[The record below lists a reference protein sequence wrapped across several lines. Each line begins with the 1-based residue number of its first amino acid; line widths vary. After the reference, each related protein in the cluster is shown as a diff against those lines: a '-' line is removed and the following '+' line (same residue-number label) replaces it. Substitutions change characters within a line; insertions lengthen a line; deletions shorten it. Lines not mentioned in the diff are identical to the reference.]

1 MGRQPAAAA
10 SIFARRGLFWQPPAS
25 SPMLRIAIQKSGRL
39 SDDSL
44 QLIRECGISFVS
56 SSYKLKVEASNF
68 PLEILYLRD
77 DDIPG
82 YVQDGVADLGI
93 VGQNVLVE
101 AGCAA
106 LEVETLGFSKCRLSL
121 AVPRGADYNSVAD
134 LQGKSIATSYP
145 KLLGDYLAGQGVQAN
160 LHTISGSVEIAPS
173 IGLAE
178 AICDIVSSG
187 STLLGNGLREVE
199 TIFRSEAALI
209 AAPNL
214 SPEKQALLDQLRFRM
229 QAVRRAQRSKYI
241 VLNAPVSA
249 LAAVKAL
256 LPGIKSPTVT
266 PLAEEGWVSI
276 QSVVE
281 EDKFWHIAGELQAIG
296 AEGILVLPIE
306 KRVG

>member
-1 MGRQPAAAA
+1 
-10 SIFARRGLFWQPPAS
+10 
-25 SPMLRIAIQKSGRL
+25 MLRLAIQKSGRL

-106 LEVETLGFSKCRLSL
+106 LEVEALGFSKCRLSL
-121 AVPRGADYNSVAD
+121 AVPRAAAYDSVAD
-134 LQGKSIATSYP
+134 LQGKNIATSYP
-145 KLLGDYLAGQGVQAN
+145 KLLGEYLAGQGVQAN

-199 TIFRSEAALI
+199 TIFRSEAVLI

-214 SPEKQALLDQLRFRM
+214 SPEKQELLDQLRFRM

-241 VLNAPVSA
+241 VLNAPTSA

-296 AEGILVLPIE
+296 AEGILVLAIE

>member
-1 MGRQPAAAA
+1 
-10 SIFARRGLFWQPPAS
+10 
-25 SPMLRIAIQKSGRL
+25 MLRLAIQKSGRL
-39 SDDSL
+39 SEDSL
-44 QLIRECGISFVS
+44 ALIRECGINFIS
-56 SSYKLKVEASNF
+56 SSYKLKTEATNF
-68 PLEILYLRD
+68 PLEILFLRD

-101 AGCAA
+101 AGYPE

-121 AVPRGADYNSVAD
+121 AVPRAAGYDSIEA
-134 LQGKSIATSYP
+134 LQGKNIATSYP
-145 KLLGDYLAGQGVQAN
+145 NILGRYLAENGVRAN

-199 TIFRSEAALI
+199 TVFRSEAVLI
-209 AAPNL
+209 AQPKL
-214 SPEKQALLDQLRFRM
+214 SAEQADLLAQLQFRM
-229 QAVRRAQRSKYI
+229 QAVRRAKRSKYI
-241 VLNAPVSA
+241 LLNAPITA
-249 LAAVKAL
+249 LEEVRRL

-266 PLAEEGWVSI
+266 PLAEAGWVSV
-276 QSVVE
+276 QSVVQ
-281 EDKFWHIAGELQAIG
+281 EDDFWHVTNQLKAVG

-306 KRVG
+306 KMIA

>member
-1 MGRQPAAAA
+1 
-10 SIFARRGLFWQPPAS
+10 
-25 SPMLRIAIQKSGRL
+25 MLRLAIQKSGRL

-101 AGCAA
+101 AGGAA
-106 LEVETLGFSKCRLSL
+106 LEVEALGFSKCRLSL
-121 AVPRGADYNSVAD
+121 AVPRAAAYDSVAD
-134 LQGKSIATSYP
+134 LQGKNIATSYP
-145 KLLGDYLAGQGVQAN
+145 KLLGAYLAGQGVQAN

-199 TIFRSEAALI
+199 TIFRSEAVLI
-209 AAPNL
+209 AAPSL
-214 SPEKQALLDQLRFRM
+214 SPEKQELLTQLRFRM

-241 VLNAPVSA
+241 VLNAPTSA
-249 LAAVKAL
+249 LDAVKAL
-256 LPGIKSPTVT
+256 LPGIKAPTVT

-281 EDKFWHIAGELQAIG
+281 EDQFWHIAGELQAIG
-296 AEGILVLPIE
+296 AEGILVLAIE